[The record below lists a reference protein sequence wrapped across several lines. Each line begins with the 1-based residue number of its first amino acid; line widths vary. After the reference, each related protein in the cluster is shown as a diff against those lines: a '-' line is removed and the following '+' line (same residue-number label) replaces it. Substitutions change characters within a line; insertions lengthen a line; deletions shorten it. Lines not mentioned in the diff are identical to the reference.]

1 MRLASAVPVA
11 SMIAVDSPLD
21 LQLASTSPRRRD
33 LLNAAGLRFALCA
46 PGPEYQDGG
55 DEHASVAGDP
65 RAHAI
70 ARATRKGEGAVPV
83 DPDAPILAVDTVVDL
98 DGRELGKPRDLAEAE
113 AMLAALAG
121 RAHRVHTAHFLRHD
135 ASDFRGLRVA
145 TSEVVCGV
153 PDAAALQRYLASGQW
168 RGKAGSYGV
177 QDDAQSFFAVRSG
190 RYDTVVG
197 LSVAAVH
204 ELLTELRGAL

>member
-1 MRLASAVPVA
+1 MRLASAGPVA
-11 SMIAVDSPLD
+11 SMDAVAAPLD

-33 LLNAAGLRFALCA
+33 LLTAAGLRFALCE

-70 ARATRKGEGAVPV
+70 ARATAKGEGAVAV
-83 DPDAPILAVDTVVDL
+83 DRDAPILAVDTVVDL
-98 DGRELGKPRDLAEAE
+98 DGRELGKPRDVAEAE

-135 ASDFRGLRVA
+135 ASGFRGLRVA

-197 LSVAAVH
+197 LSVAAVQ
-204 ELLTELRGAL
+204 ELLAEWRGAR